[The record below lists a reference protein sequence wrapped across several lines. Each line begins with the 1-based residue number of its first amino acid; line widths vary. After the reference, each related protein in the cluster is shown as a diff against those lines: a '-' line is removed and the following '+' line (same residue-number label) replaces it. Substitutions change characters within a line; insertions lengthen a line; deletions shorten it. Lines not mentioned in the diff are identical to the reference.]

1 MKEKNKEKK
10 YTIYYDNK
18 DIEISVTKLGD
29 IFNKVKKLIQ
39 STGISYRTGYI
50 LVNQKAFNTLFL
62 PFNVDIVIT
71 NKNNIVI
78 DTIINL
84 KPNKITN
91 FYENAMFFY
100 VFPKNTIEIFLIKKD
115 HEFKHI
121 KV

>member
-1 MKEKNKEKK
+1 MKAKNKEKK

-29 IFNKVKKLIQ
+29 TFDKIKKLIQ

-50 LVNQKAFNTLFL
+50 LINQKAFNTLFL

-71 NKNNIVI
+71 NKNNVVI

-84 KPNKITN
+84 KANKITN
-91 FYENAMFFY
+91 YYENAMFFY
-100 VFPKNTIEIFLIKKD
+100 VFPKNTIEIFLIEKD